1 MNEWM
6 SEWMNYEYVNEVID
20 RDLVLHVDAVKPE
33 TTKN

>member
-6 SEWMNYEYVNEVID
+6 NEWMNEYVNEVID

>member
-1 MNEWM
+1 MN
-6 SEWMNYEYVNEVID
+6 EYVNEVID

>member
-6 SEWMNYEYVNEVID
+6 NEYVNEVID